1 VNRRG
6 AASIAANPVLIGAA
20 TTLVVVVAV
29 FLAYNANNGLP
40 FVPTYNLKAEVPNG
54 ANLVPG
60 NEVRVG
66 GSRVGVI
73 DDISPERKPG
83 GRVVA
88 KLNLKLETVVQPLPV
103 DSTILVRS
111 RSALGLKYL
120 EITKGTAPRGFPNG
134 STVPLA
140 RAQPQAV
147 EIDEFLRTFDEPT
160 RAASRTNLNEFGSA
174 VAVRGQALNDAIGV
188 FPSLLRNLRPVME
201 NLSDPETD
209 LEGFVQGLGQAAA
222 EVAPVAEE
230 QASLFRGLD
239 TTFTALA
246 DVRRELQE
254 TITTSPAALDAGIR
268 GFPVQ
273 RPFLRNSEL
282 LMSELRPGVRALRAA
297 APDLSRT
304 FEEGQPVLRRSVA
317 LNRRLIPT
325 FRALQAFAED
335 PMSSLGI
342 NGLRTATEILNPTIA
357 DFAPTQTVCNYMTLW
372 FRNVASLLSEGD
384 ANGTWQRFIIVA
396 APSGPNN
403 EGGQAGA
410 PANGGPGGA
419 APGGTPTGPTASA
432 AQVPSPGGSPPQNNF
447 LHSNPYPNTPGGG
460 RTNECESGNEGW
472 LPGRVVA
479 GNVPGN
485 QGTNTEKTKI
495 IRDSEGSLPSQ
506 QIPPE
511 QVGGE

>member
-20 TTLVVVVAV
+20 TTLVVIVAV

-40 FVPTYNLKAEVPNG
+40 FVPTYDLKAEVPNG

-73 DDISPERKPG
+73 DDITPERKPDG
-83 GRVVA
+83 SVVA
-88 KLNLKLETVVQPLPV
+88 KLNLKLETVVQPLPR
-103 DSTILVRS
+103 DSTVLVRA

-120 EITKGTAPRGFPNG
+120 EITKGESSDGFENG
-134 STVPLA
+134 DTVPLA
-140 RAQPQAV
+140 RAKPRPV

-174 VAVRGQALNDAIGV
+174 LAVRGQNINEALGV
-188 FPSLLRNLRPVME
+188 FPSLLRNLQPVME
-201 NLSDPETD
+201 NLADPRTD
-209 LEGFVQGLGQAAA
+209 LQGFVRGLGQAAA
-222 EVAPVAEE
+222 ETAPVAEE

-239 TTFTALA
+239 TTFAALA
-246 DVRRELQE
+246 DVRDELQD
-254 TITTSPAALDAGIR
+254 TITTGPAALDAGIR

-297 APDLSRT
+297 APDLSRA
-304 FEEGQPVLRRSVA
+304 FQEGQPVLRRSVQ
-317 LNRRLIPT
+317 LNRRLEPT

-335 PMSSLGI
+335 PLSSLGI
-342 NGLRTATEILNPTIA
+342 NGLRTTAQILNPTVA
-357 DFAPTQTVCNYMTLW
+357 DLAPVQTVCNYATLW

-384 ANGTWQRFIIVA
+384 NNGTWQRFIIVA
-396 APSGPNN
+396 APQGPNN
-403 EGGQAGA
+403 EGGPSGA
-410 PANGGPGGA
+410 PASGGEA
-419 APGGTPTGPTASA
+419 A
-432 AQVPSPGGSPPQNNF
+432 NF

-472 LPGRVVA
+472 VPGRVVA